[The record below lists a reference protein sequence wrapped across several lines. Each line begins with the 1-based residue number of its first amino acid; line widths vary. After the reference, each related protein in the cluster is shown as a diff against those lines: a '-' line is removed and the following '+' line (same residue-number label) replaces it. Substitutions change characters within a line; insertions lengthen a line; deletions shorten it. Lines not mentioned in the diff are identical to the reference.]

1 MDKTHY
7 RLSKID
13 ASAIYGQFVKTS
25 TEWRIIASNSTTK
38 IFFKD
43 NSTLKVIVFVHKN
56 VYIFLLRVVKL
67 VASGFVSFVG
77 YL

>member
-25 TEWRIIASNSTTK
+25 TEWQIVDHLVPVLLQIPLPKSFLKII
-38 IFFKD
+38 
-43 NSTLKVIVFVHKN
+43 
-56 VYIFLLRVVKL
+56 LL
-67 VASGFVSFVG
+67 
-77 YL
+77 